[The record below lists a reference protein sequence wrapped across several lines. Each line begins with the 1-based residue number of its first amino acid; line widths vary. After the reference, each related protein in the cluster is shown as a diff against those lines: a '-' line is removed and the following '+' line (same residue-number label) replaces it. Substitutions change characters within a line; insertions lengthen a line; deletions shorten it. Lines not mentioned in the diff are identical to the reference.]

1 MQKCSRRVA
10 LWGPLLRSKMDPSC
24 LSIDT
29 WSDSKALIV
38 PTHLSTCQL
47 LKNVTNT
54 SRKVGW
60 DHEEIPLLDD
70 RDHPMI
76 LQLLSKKMML
86 FTLIFR
92 EFLFRRL
99 WEWEM
104 ETERLYDCHRITF
117 YASDWE
123 LAVVEEPRKFCLPFD
138 ESNIQF
144 WGDNTYETIQFKINE
159 SLFFEI

>member
-1 MQKCSRRVA
+1 
-10 LWGPLLRSKMDPSC
+10 
-24 LSIDT
+24 
-29 WSDSKALIV
+29 
-38 PTHLSTCQL
+38 
-47 LKNVTNT
+47 
-54 SRKVGW
+54 
-60 DHEEIPLLDD
+60 
-70 RDHPMI
+70 
-76 LQLLSKKMML
+76 ML

-123 LAVVEEPRKFCLPFD
+123 LAVVEEPRKFCLLFD

-144 WGDNTYETIQFKINE
+144 WGDNTIMKQFNSKLMIAF
-159 SLFFEI
+159 FFEIKKACRRRKNLKNSV